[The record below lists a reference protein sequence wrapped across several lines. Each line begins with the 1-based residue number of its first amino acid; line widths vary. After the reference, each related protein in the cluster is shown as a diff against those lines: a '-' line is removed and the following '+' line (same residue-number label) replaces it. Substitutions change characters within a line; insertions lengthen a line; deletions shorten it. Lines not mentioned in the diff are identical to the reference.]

1 MKNGDRAGRADQ
13 ITAGNLLKLPS
24 YVASGI
30 KYHAAGRLYTPK
42 PLYSSLRVTRRCNSK
57 CIMCPDWTRR
67 VDAKSEL
74 SIHEISE
81 VYRNPL
87 FGSLKRIGL
96 SGGEPTLREDLVEI
110 AQVVLELCP
119 SITEM
124 VLTTNGLEPGL
135 VIEKVGRLLELRERG
150 RLSRFSVV
158 VSLDGYGDIH
168 EKVRRVPRAFE
179 RVSETLKRLKEL
191 QLKKQFEL
199 YSTCVVQPSNIDNL
213 VQLAKFGC
221 ELGLPI
227 SYIPVR
233 IIDSR
238 MGGVSQ
244 RDLSALPDEQ
254 LRKLR
259 AVFEDELQHYLR
271 PPGVLLWR
279 EYFKIVGGGKRRLPC
294 YLLYYFA
301 EVDSDGTLRVCVQ
314 RNSLDYG
321 NVRVESPDRIWYSEK
336 AREIRRKARELLC
349 PSCDACCDVSFALA
363 QEFFFYSSF
372 LLAERARKL
381 LRN

>member
-1 MKNGDRAGRADQ
+1 
-13 ITAGNLLKLPS
+13 
-24 YVASGI
+24 
-30 KYHAAGRLYTPK
+30 
-42 PLYSSLRVTRRCNSK
+42 
-57 CIMCPDWTRR
+57 MCPDWTRH
-67 VDAKSEL
+67 VDVKNEL

-87 FGSLKRIGL
+87 FGSLKRFGL

-110 AQVVLELCP
+110 AQVVLERCP

-135 VIEKVGRLLELRERG
+135 VIEKVGRLLELRERR
-150 RLSRFSVV
+150 RLSKFSVV

-168 EKVRRVPRAFE
+168 ERVRRVPRAFE

-191 QLKKQFEL
+191 QLKKPFEL

-238 MGGVSQ
+238 MRGVSQ
-244 RDLSALPDEQ
+244 RDLSMLPDEQ
-254 LRKLR
+254 LKKLR
-259 AVFEDELQHYLR
+259 AIFEDELQHYLR
-271 PPGVLLWR
+271 PSSILLWR

-321 NVRVESPDRIWYSEK
+321 NVRAESPDRIWYSEK
-336 AREIRRKARELLC
+336 AREIRRRARESLC
-349 PSCDACCDVSFALA
+349 PSCDACCDVSSALA
-363 QEFFFYSSF
+363 QEFFRYASF

-381 LRN
+381 LGN

>member
-1 MKNGDRAGRADQ
+1 MKDGAREGRADRV
-13 ITAGNLLKLPS
+13 TVGNLLKLPS

-57 CIMCPDWTRR
+57 CIMCPDWTRH
-67 VDAKSEL
+67 VDVKNEL

-87 FGSLKRIGL
+87 FGSLKRFGL

-110 AQVVLELCP
+110 AQVVLERCP

-135 VIEKVGRLLELRERG
+135 VIEKVGRLLELRERR
-150 RLSRFSVV
+150 RLSKFSVV

-168 EKVRRVPRAFE
+168 ERVRRVPRAFE

-191 QLKKQFEL
+191 QLKKPFEL

-254 LRKLR
+254 LGELR

-271 PPGVLLWR
+271 PSSILLWR

-336 AREIRRKARELLC
+336 AREIRRKARESLC
-349 PSCDACCDVSFALA
+349 PSCESCCDVSSALA
-363 QEFFFYSSF
+363 QEFFCYASF
-372 LLAERARKL
+372 LLTERARKL

>member
-1 MKNGDRAGRADQ
+1 VKNGDRAGRADQ

-87 FGSLKRIGL
+87 FGSLKRFGL

-110 AQVVLELCP
+110 ARVVLELCP

-135 VIEKVGRLLELRERG
+135 VIEKVGRLLELRERR

-271 PPGVLLWR
+271 PSGVLLWR

-349 PSCDACCDVSFALA
+349 PSCDACCDVSSALA

>member
-1 MKNGDRAGRADQ
+1 
-13 ITAGNLLKLPS
+13 
-24 YVASGI
+24 
-30 KYHAAGRLYTPK
+30 
-42 PLYSSLRVTRRCNSK
+42 
-57 CIMCPDWTRR
+57 MCPDWTRH
-67 VDAKSEL
+67 VDVKNEL
-74 SIHEISE
+74 SVNEIGE

-87 FGSLKRIGL
+87 FSSLKRFGL

-110 AQVVLELCP
+110 ARVVLECRP
-119 SITEM
+119 SISEM
-124 VLTTNGLEPGL
+124 VLTTNGLEPNL
-135 VIEKVGRLLELRERG
+135 VIERVGRLLELGERER
-150 RLSRFSVV
+150 LSKFTVV
-158 VSLDGYGDIH
+158 VSVDGYGDTH
-168 EKVRRVPRAFE
+168 EKIRRVPLAFE

-191 QLKKQFEL
+191 QLKKPFAL

-238 MGGVSQ
+238 MGDVSQ

-271 PPGVLLWR
+271 PSGVLLWR

-349 PSCDACCDVSFALA
+349 PSCDACCDVSSALA
-363 QEFFFYSSF
+363 QEFFCYASF